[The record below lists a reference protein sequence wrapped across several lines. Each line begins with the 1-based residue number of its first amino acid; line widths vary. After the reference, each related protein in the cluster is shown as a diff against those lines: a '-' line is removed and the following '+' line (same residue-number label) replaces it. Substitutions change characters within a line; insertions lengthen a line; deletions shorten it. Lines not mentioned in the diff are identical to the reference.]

1 MGLKAPSGNNTS
13 RAIAPEG
20 AFVARCYQI
29 VDLGTTMQTGQFPG
43 KKRKVQFIFELPTE
57 LHEFERGEGEKPFY
71 ARSIYNLSMNEK
83 AVLRRDIEAWAGKK
97 MTNEIASD
105 FDIFTLLGR
114 ACLVNITHVEKG
126 DSKYANIIGM
136 SPVPKGMVC
145 PPAFNTPICYNTEEH
160 DEAVFS
166 QLPEFIQDK
175 IKMSDEW
182 IARISKPA
190 PVTKV
195 ASFAPEVEVESDDE
209 FGFPPF

>member
-57 LHEFERGEGEKPFY
+57 LHEFERGDGLKPFY

-83 AVLRRDIEAWAGKK
+83 AVLRRDIESWAGKK
-97 MTNEIASD
+97 MSNEIAEN
-105 FDIFTLLGR
+105 FDIFTLLGKP
-114 ACLVNITHVEKG
+114 CMVNITHVTKG
-126 DSKYANIIGM
+126 DATYANIIGM
-136 SPVPKGMVC
+136 SPVPKGLVC
-145 PPAFNTPICYNTEEH
+145 PPAFNSALCYNTEEH
-160 DEAVFS
+160 DDDVFS

-182 IARISKPA
+182 IARISKPI
-190 PVTKV
+190 PVERAAAFV
-195 ASFAPEVEVESDDE
+195 SQSEAESEDD
-209 FGFPPF
+209 GFPF

>member
-1 MGLKAPSGNNTS
+1 MALKAPSGNNTS
-13 RAIAPEG
+13 RQIAPEG
-20 AFVARCYQI
+20 AYPARCYQI
-29 VDLGTTMQTGQFPG
+29 IDLGTTMQTGQFPG

-57 LHEFERGEGEKPFY
+57 TYEFEKGEGLKPFY

-97 MTNEIASD
+97 MSNEIAAD

-114 ACLVNITHVEKG
+114 PCIVNITHIEKG
-126 DSKYANIIGM
+126 DATYANIIGM
-136 SPVPKGMVC
+136 SPLPKGMVC
-145 PPAFNTPICYNTEEH
+145 PPAFNNALCYNTEEH

-182 IARISKPA
+182 IARVSKPI
-190 PVTKV
+190 PVEKAAAMV
-195 ASFAPEVEVESDDE
+195 AQQEAEDD
-209 FGFPPF
+209 GFPF

>member
-13 RAIAPEG
+13 RQIAPEG

-57 LHEFERGEGEKPFY
+57 THVFEEGGDEKPFY

-83 AVLRRDIEAWAGKK
+83 AVLRRDIESWAGKK
-97 MTNEIASD
+97 MSNEIAGN
-105 FDIFTLLGR
+105 FDIFTLLGKP
-114 ACLVNITHVEKG
+114 CMVNLTHVTKG
-126 DSKYANIIGM
+126 DMTYANIIGI
-136 SPVPKGMVC
+136 SPVPKGLVC
-145 PPAFNTPICYNTEEH
+145 PPSFNTPLCYNTEEH
-160 DEAVFS
+160 DDAIFA

-182 IARISKPA
+182 IARVSKPI
-190 PVTKV
+190 PVER
-195 ASFAPEVEVESDDE
+195 AAAMLAEQQAEDFED
-209 FGFPPF
+209 GFPF

>member
-1 MGLKAPSGNNTS
+1 MALKAPSGNNTS
-13 RAIAPEG
+13 RQIAPEG
-20 AFVARCYQI
+20 AYPARCYQI
-29 VDLGTTMQTGQFPG
+29 IDLGTTMQTGQFPG

-57 LHEFERGEGEKPFY
+57 TYEFEKGEGLKPFY

-97 MTNEIASD
+97 MSNEIAGE

-114 ACLVNITHVEKG
+114 PCIVNITHIEKG
-126 DSKYANIIGM
+126 DATYANIIGM
-136 SPVPKGMVC
+136 SPLPKGMVC
-145 PPAFNTPICYNTEEH
+145 PPAFNNALCYNTEEH

-182 IARISKPA
+182 IARVSKPI
-190 PVTKV
+190 PVEKAAAMV
-195 ASFAPEVEVESDDE
+195 AQQEAEDD
-209 FGFPPF
+209 GFPF

>member
-1 MGLKAPSGNNTS
+1 MALKAPSGNNTS
-13 RAIAPEG
+13 RQIAPEG
-20 AFVARCYQI
+20 AYPARCYQI
-29 VDLGTTMQTGQFPG
+29 IDLGTTMQTGQFPG

-57 LHEFERGEGEKPFY
+57 TYEFEKGEGLKPFY

-97 MTNEIASD
+97 MSNEIAGE

-114 ACLVNITHVEKG
+114 PCIVNITHIEKG
-126 DSKYANIIGM
+126 DATYANIIGM
-136 SPVPKGMVC
+136 SPLPKGMVC
-145 PPAFNTPICYNTEEH
+145 PPAFNNALCYNTEEH

-182 IARISKPA
+182 IARISKPITMERA
-190 PVTKV
+190 ATF
-195 ASFAPEVEVESDDE
+195 ASESEAEDD
-209 FGFPPF
+209 GFPF

>member
-57 LHEFERGEGEKPFY
+57 LHEFERGDGLKPFY

-83 AVLRRDIEAWAGKK
+83 AVLRRDIESWAGKK
-97 MTNEIASD
+97 MSNEIAEN
-105 FDIFTLLGR
+105 FDIFTLLGKP
-114 ACLVNITHVEKG
+114 CMVNITHVTKG
-126 DSKYANIIGM
+126 DATYANIIGM
-136 SPVPKGMVC
+136 SPVPKGLVC
-145 PPAFNTPICYNTEEH
+145 PPAFNSALCYNTEEH
-160 DEAVFS
+160 DEDVFN

-182 IARISKPA
+182 IARISKPVPT
-190 PVTKV
+190 PVV
-195 ASFAPEVEVESDDE
+195 EAEVEANDFED
-209 FGFPPF
+209 GFPF

>member
-57 LHEFERGEGEKPFY
+57 LHEFERGDGLKPFY

-83 AVLRRDIEAWAGKK
+83 AVLRRDIESWAGKK
-97 MTNEIASD
+97 MSNEIAEN
-105 FDIFTLLGR
+105 FDIFTLLGKP
-114 ACLVNITHVEKG
+114 CMVNITHVNKG
-126 DSKYANIIGM
+126 DATYANIIGM
-136 SPVPKGMVC
+136 SPVPKGLVC
-145 PPAFNTPICYNTEEH
+145 PPAFNSALCYNTEEH
-160 DEAVFS
+160 DEDVFN

-182 IARISKPA
+182 IARISKPI
-190 PVTKV
+190 PVERAAAFV
-195 ASFAPEVEVESDDE
+195 AESEAESEDD
-209 FGFPPF
+209 GFPF

>member
-1 MGLKAPSGNNTS
+1 MALKAPSGNNTS
-13 RAIAPEG
+13 RQIAPEG
-20 AFVARCYQI
+20 AYPARCYQI
-29 VDLGTTMQTGQFPG
+29 IDLGTTMQTGQFPG

-57 LHEFERGEGEKPFY
+57 TYEFEKGEGLKPFY

-97 MTNEIASD
+97 MTNEIAGE

-114 ACLVNITHVEKG
+114 PCIVNITHIEKG
-126 DSKYANIIGM
+126 DATYANIIGM
-136 SPVPKGMVC
+136 SPLPKGMVC
-145 PPAFNTPICYNTEEH
+145 PPAFNNALCYNTEEH

-182 IARISKPA
+182 IARVSKPVSAPA
-190 PVTKV
+190 PVE
-195 ASFAPEVEVESDDE
+195 ADDFE
-209 FGFPPF
+209 DGFPF